1 MGLSTNKK
9 KFAAFTIIMPIFIV
23 CIMILSIIF
32 GTKDISLIDVMKALF
47 QFDIDNL
54 DHQIIWS
61 GRIPRIL
68 AVLFVGA
75 FLGVAGAIMQGV
87 TRNFLASPSILGVTD
102 GSAFIVTIA
111 IVFIPGISNFNL
123 VVLSMLGSLL
133 GAGLVFGFASFIKNG
148 LSPIRLAIIGTVI
161 GTFLS
166 SIGTAIAM
174 KYGLSQT
181 ITMWYNAKLHTVEM
195 EMVLLCVP
203 IGLIG
208 LVLAFTMSNSVT
220 IISLGEDTAISLG
233 QRTRVV
239 KILSILAVAILTGTA
254 VALVG
259 KIGFVGL
266 VVPHLI
272 RMLVS
277 VDYRY
282 IIPCSAVMGGFFLL
296 LCDLISRYINFPFET
311 PIGVVTSL
319 IGVPFF
325 LYLIRKRGGEKY
337 AA

>member
-1 MGLSTNKK
+1 MYSTQKK
-9 KFAAFTIIMPIFIV
+9 KLGIFTIVLPI
-23 CIMILSIIF
+23 CILLTVSLSILF
-32 GTKDISLIDVMKALF
+32 GTKSISFIDIIYAIF
-47 QFDIDNL
+47 QFDETNL
-54 DHQIIWS
+54 DHQIIWT

-75 FLGVAGAIMQGV
+75 FLGVAGALMQGV

-102 GSAFIVTIA
+102 GSAFVVTMA
-111 IVFIPGISNFNL
+111 MVFLPGLSNFKL
-123 VVLSMLGSLL
+123 VLFSMVGSLL
-133 GAGLVFGFASFIKNG
+133 GAGLVFGFASLIKNG

-174 KYGLSQT
+174 KYNMSQT
-181 ITMWYNAKLHTVEM
+181 ITMWYNSKLHTVQM
-195 EMVLLCVP
+195 DMVMLCVP

-208 LVLAFTMSNSVT
+208 LMLAIALSNSVT
-220 IISLGEDTAISLG
+220 ILALGEETAISLG

-239 KILSILAVAILTGTA
+239 KVLSIISVAILTGTA

-259 KIGFVGL
+259 KIAFVGL

-282 IIPCSAVMGGFFLL
+282 IIPCSAVMGAFFLCF
-296 LCDLISRYINFPFET
+296 CDLISRYINFPFET
-311 PIGVVTSL
+311 PIGVVTAL

-325 LYLIRKRGGEKY
+325 LYLIRKKGGEKY